1 MKTQFKA
8 ATIPVDSS
16 KKVVIAVLFL
26 VDCAIAISGAFF
38 TVYSFINNISF
49 KVINT
54 QVPGILFGLVV
65 LYFGI
70 RYFFLLM
77 KLKDEV
83 YKPVNRFSW
92 SNFKLKKKQ
101 ARSK

>member
-1 MKTQFKA
+1 MQSKA
-8 ATIPVDSS
+8 ATIPVDNS
-16 KKVVIAVLFL
+16 KKVVMAILFV
-26 VDCAIAISGAFF
+26 VDCAITISGAFF
-38 TVYSFINNISF
+38 TVYSFMNNISF

-54 QVPGILFGLVV
+54 QVPGVLFGLVV

-77 KLKDEV
+77 KLKNEV

-92 SNFKLKKKQ
+92 SNFRTKKKQ
-101 ARSK
+101 VKVK